1 MLSLQKMELK
11 DVNPEDGGQDGGGI
25 SNEDFGRDVLHGH
38 RGERLFGARCDR
50 IGGRRCEGGGSIA
63 T

>member
-1 MLSLQKMELK
+1 MGGTC
-11 DVNPEDGGQDGGGI
+11 PEDGGQDGGGI